1 MNDVIRRLEEIG
13 VAREKLNVIMEDDIW
28 LDLSKHNAYWHSNDD
43 KLNDVR
49 MKLSYIGDK
58 LWEIRSILY
67 GEEE

>member
-1 MNDVIRRLEEIG
+1 MSDVIRRLEEIG
-13 VAREKLNVIMEDDIW
+13 VAREKLNVIMEDEIW
-28 LDLSKHNAYWHSNDD
+28 LDLSKHNPYWHSDDD

-67 GEEE
+67 GDVE